1 MNNQKYLVF
10 TPTGLLGQH
19 LLITIERTREKDQGL
34 SAQADAPA
42 SSLSACSAAR
52 LQFSLR
58 GAGERRERQEGE
70 RERRERGRREER
82 EERERRGGEKERR
95 ERIEKEGERKRGEG
109 VDDMNCVS
117 KFC

>member
-1 MNNQKYLVF
+1 MRLLGEQSAQRHSFGIKLTSLGFIAQTDFVRPLNNQKYLVF

-34 SAQADAPA
+34 SAQAGAPA

-52 LQFSLR
+52 LQFFQR
-58 GAGERRERQEGE
+58 GAGCVG
-70 RERRERGRREER
+70 
-82 EERERRGGEKERR
+82 
-95 ERIEKEGERKRGEG
+95 
-109 VDDMNCVS
+109 DMNCVS